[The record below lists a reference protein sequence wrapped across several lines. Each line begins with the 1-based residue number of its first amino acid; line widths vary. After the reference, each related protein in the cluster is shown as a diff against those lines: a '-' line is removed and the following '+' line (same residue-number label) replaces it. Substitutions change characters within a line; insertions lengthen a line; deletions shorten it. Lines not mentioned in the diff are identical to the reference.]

1 MECSEPGA
9 LRDEELVAYLAG
21 QAVRPAVVQHLAHCQ
36 HCALQLATYRHIELD
51 MLSKLYR
58 WDCPPNQVLGEFQLG
73 MLSQAQASAVKSHLK
88 RCLLCTAEVATL
100 TEFLAHEPVLAQP
113 VPVVQRGVS
122 AGNNHHPV
130 QDAKRRLE
138 QLREQSLAGARRI
151 AATLVPQQ
159 PRLAFQRNA
168 SAQSVL
174 WPRRYMAEN
183 VTVTVQV
190 ERDPD
195 QKDAVQLI
203 GFVTQ
208 KGAAIGS
215 LRGTVVQLSIAEAD
229 AKAIYTQTID
239 DLGNFVFAA
248 LAPADYTLEL
258 QLPAGIVVIDQ
269 LAVAVQE

>member
-21 QAVRPAVVQHLAHCQ
+21 ETVRPAVVQHLAQCQ
-36 HCALQLATYRHIELD
+36 RCALQLATYRHIERD

-58 WDCPPNQVLGEFQLG
+58 WDCPPNQVLGEFQMG
-73 MLSQAQASAVKSHLK
+73 MLPQVQVSAVKNHLN
-88 RCLLCTAEVATL
+88 RCLFCTAEVATL
-100 TEFLAHEPVLAQP
+100 TEFLASEPVLVQP
-113 VPVVQRGVS
+113 APVVQRGVS
-122 AGNNHHPV
+122 VGNNHHPV
-130 QDAKRRLE
+130 QDVKRTLE

-151 AATLVPQQ
+151 AAILVPQQ

-168 SAQSVL
+168 SAQSAL
-174 WPRRYMAEN
+174 WPRRYAAEN
-183 VTVTVQV
+183 VTVSVQV

-208 KGAAIGS
+208 KGAAIRV
-215 LRGTVVQLSIAEAD
+215 LRGTVVQLSVAGAD

-269 LAVAVQE
+269 LAVVVQE